1 MSKKYAICFSL
12 LLVAGVA
19 RSQTR
24 NQLFL
29 SAVEKENIQ
38 HHSILCDTTDHR
50 FCLVAI
56 SPDEKALFD
65 TNSVEKT
72 LQLNDTL
79 SETVTVHF
87 TSLPIIHIQSENI
100 STEFSN
106 GYFLFYDPADSVP
119 LAFDIDV
126 RWRGATTLARP
137 KKSYAV
143 KLKDAKGEKLNH
155 SFLGLRSDN
164 SWILD
169 AMSID
174 KARMRNRISTDL
186 WNDFST
192 ASYIRAFEPTALNG
206 TRGQFVEV
214 FYNHRYQGVY
224 CMTEKIDRKQL
235 QLRKFK
241 NGQMRGV
248 LYKTNKW
255 NTLVATSPVPTNEQS
270 LWNGIEISYPN
281 LEDGEPV
288 DWSPLLQIMDFLT
301 NSSASELRRELPQ
314 RIDLDVWRDYFLFI
328 ELLLAEDNDSKNQCV
343 YFYDATDSTSLFGI
357 APWDLDHSWGRDYLG
372 RALDAEKV
380 FPLYNRVNTCLRYYY
395 GVTNYVKERYAELRT
410 NYLSIDSLQERFHRE
425 FQLYRD
431 NHVDER
437 EELRWNG
444 QDDIVLDFDAEEAY
458 IQQWIVAR
466 LAYLD
471 SKYGFDDSPFSS
483 IETTNKL
490 STPYSITICK
500 EALRV
505 KAQSPF
511 CLRITTLQ
519 GRSVCQKQMQADESL
534 DVSLPSGVYLVNTTK
549 VVIP

>member
-72 LQLNDTL
+72 FQLNDTL

-106 GYFLFYDPADSVP
+106 GHFLFYDPADSVP

-192 ASYIRAFEPTALNG
+192 TSYIRVLEPTALNG

-255 NTLVATSPVPTNEQS
+255 NTLVATSPVPTNTQS
-270 LWNGIEISYPN
+270 IWNGIEISYPN

-328 ELLLAEDNDSKNQCV
+328 ELLLAEDNDCKNQCV
-343 YFYDATDSTSLFGI
+343 YFYDATNSSSLFGI
-357 APWDLDHSWGRDYLG
+357 APWDLDHSWGRDYQG
-372 RALDAEKV
+372 NALEANKN
-380 FPLYNRVNTCLRYYY
+380 FLLYNRVHTCLRTYY
-395 GVTNYVKERYAELRT
+395 GSYNYVKERYQELRT
-410 NYLSIDSLQERFHRE
+410 NELHTDSLKARFHRV
-425 FQLYRD
+425 FQLYRE
-431 NHVDER
+431 NQVDER

-444 QDDIVLDFDAEEAY
+444 QDDIVLDFDAEEKY
-458 IQQWIVAR
+458 IQQWIDQR
-466 LAYLD
+466 LDYLD
-471 SKYGFDDSPFSS
+471 AKYDFDEELGIRQTMASASPYYTIRVSKGMLH
-483 IETTNKL
+483 IQAK
-490 STPYSITICK
+490 
-500 EALRV
+500 
-505 KAQSPF
+505 KAVQ
-511 CLRITTLQ
+511 LQ
-519 GRSVCQKQMQADESL
+519 VSNMQGNDVYRKNMQEGESVDL
-534 DVSLPSGVYLVNTTK
+534 SLPCGIYLVNK
-549 VVIP
+549 AKLFVP

>member
-1 MSKKYAICFSL
+1 MSKKYAICLSL

-24 NQLFL
+24 DQLFL

-72 LQLNDTL
+72 FQLNDTL

-87 TSLPIIHIQSENI
+87 TSLPIIQIQSENI
-100 STEFSN
+100 STDFSN
-106 GYFLFYDPADSVP
+106 GYLLFYDPADSVP

-255 NTLVATSPVPTNEQS
+255 NTLVATSPIPSNAQS
-270 LWNGIEISYPN
+270 IWNGIEISYPN

-328 ELLLAEDNDSKNQCV
+328 ELLLAEDNDCKNQCV
-343 YFYDATDSTSLFGI
+343 YFYDATNSSSLFGI
-357 APWDLDHSWGRDYLG
+357 APWDLDHSWGRDYQG
-372 RALDAEKV
+372 NALEANKN
-380 FPLYNRVNTCLRYYY
+380 FLLYNRVHTCLRTYY
-395 GVTNYVKERYAELRT
+395 GSYNYVKERYQELRT
-410 NYLSIDSLQERFHRE
+410 NELRTDSLKARFHRV
-425 FQLYRD
+425 FQLYRE
-431 NHVDER
+431 NQVDER

-444 QDDIVLDFDAEEAY
+444 QDDIVLDFDAEEEY
-458 IQQWIVAR
+458 IQQWIDQR

-471 SKYGFDDSPFSS
+471 AKYDFDEELGIRQTMASASPYYTIRISKGMLHIQATKSGQLQIS
-483 IETTNKL
+483 N
-490 STPYSITICK
+490 
-500 EALRV
+500 
-505 KAQSPF
+505 
-511 CLRITTLQ
+511 LQ
-519 GRSVCQKQMQADESL
+519 GNDVYRKNMQEGESVD
-534 DVSLPSGVYLVNTTK
+534 LPLPCGIYLVNK
-549 VVIP
+549 AKLFVP

>member
-106 GYFLFYDPADSVP
+106 GHFLFYDPTDSIP
-119 LAFDIDV
+119 LAFVIDV

-255 NTLVATSPVPTNEQS
+255 NTLVATSPIPSNAQS
-270 LWNGIEISYPN
+270 IWNGIEISYPN

-328 ELLLAEDNDSKNQCV
+328 ELLLAEDNDCKNQCV
-343 YFYDATDSTSLFGI
+343 YFYDATNSSSLFGI
-357 APWDLDHSWGRDYLG
+357 APWDLDHSWGRDYQG
-372 RALDAEKV
+372 NALEANKN
-380 FPLYNRVNTCLRYYY
+380 FLLYNRVHTCLRTYY
-395 GVTNYVKERYAELRT
+395 GSYNYVKERYQELRMNELRT
-410 NYLSIDSLQERFHRE
+410 DSLKARFHRV
-425 FQLYRD
+425 FQLYRE
-431 NHVDER
+431 NQVDER

-444 QDDIVLDFDAEEAY
+444 QDDIVLDFDAEEEY
-458 IQQWIVAR
+458 IQQWIDQR

-471 SKYGFDDSPFSS
+471 AKYDFDEELGIRQTMASASPYYTIRISKGMLHIQATKSGQLQIS
-483 IETTNKL
+483 N
-490 STPYSITICK
+490 
-500 EALRV
+500 
-505 KAQSPF
+505 
-511 CLRITTLQ
+511 LQ
-519 GRSVCQKQMQADESL
+519 GNDVYRKNMQEGESVD
-534 DVSLPSGVYLVNTTK
+534 LPLPCGIYLVNK
-549 VVIP
+549 AKLFVP

>member
-65 TNSVEKT
+65 KNSVEKT
-72 LQLNDTL
+72 FQLNDTL

-106 GYFLFYDPADSVP
+106 GHFLFYDPADSVP

-192 ASYIRAFEPTALNG
+192 ASYIRAFEPSALNG

-255 NTLVATSPVPTNEQS
+255 NTLVATSPVPSNAQS
-270 LWNGIEISYPN
+270 IWNGIEISYPN

-328 ELLLAEDNDSKNQCV
+328 ELLLAEDNDCKNQCV
-343 YFYDATDSTSLFGI
+343 YFYDATNSSSLFGI
-357 APWDLDHSWGRDYLG
+357 APWDLDHSWGRDYQG
-372 RALDAEKV
+372 NALEANKN
-380 FPLYNRVNTCLRYYY
+380 FLLYNRVHTCLRTYY
-395 GVTNYVKERYAELRT
+395 GSYNYVKERYQELRT
-410 NYLSIDSLQERFHRE
+410 NELRTDSLKARFHRV
-425 FQLYRD
+425 FQLYRE
-431 NHVDER
+431 NQVDER

-444 QDDIVLDFDAEEAY
+444 QDDIVLDFDAEEEY
-458 IQQWIVAR
+458 IQQWIDQR

-471 SKYGFDDSPFSS
+471 AKYDFDEELGIRQTMASASPYYTIRISKGMLHIQATKSGQLQIS
-483 IETTNKL
+483 N
-490 STPYSITICK
+490 
-500 EALRV
+500 
-505 KAQSPF
+505 
-511 CLRITTLQ
+511 LQ
-519 GRSVCQKQMQADESL
+519 GNDVYRKNMQEGESVD
-534 DVSLPSGVYLVNTTK
+534 LPLPCGIYLVNK
-549 VVIP
+549 AKLFVP

>member
-65 TNSVEKT
+65 KNSVEKT
-72 LQLNDTL
+72 FQLNDTL

-106 GYFLFYDPADSVP
+106 GHFLFYDPADSVP

-137 KKSYAV
+137 KKSYAM

-192 ASYIRAFEPTALNG
+192 TSYIRAFEPTALNG

-255 NTLVATSPVPTNEQS
+255 NTLVATSPVPTNAQS
-270 LWNGIEISYPN
+270 IWNGIEISYPN

-328 ELLLAEDNDSKNQCV
+328 ELLLAEDNDCKNQCV
-343 YFYDATDSTSLFGI
+343 YFYDATNSSSLFGI
-357 APWDLDHSWGRDYLG
+357 APWDLDHSWGRDYQG
-372 RALDAEKV
+372 NALEANKN
-380 FPLYNRVNTCLRYYY
+380 FLLYNRVHTCMRTYY
-395 GVTNYVKERYAELRT
+395 GSYNYVKERYQELRT
-410 NYLSIDSLQERFHRE
+410 NELHTDSLKARFHRV
-425 FQLYRD
+425 FQLYRE
-431 NHVDER
+431 NQVDER

-444 QDDIVLDFDAEEAY
+444 QDDIVLDFDAEEEY
-458 IQQWIVAR
+458 IQQWIDQR

-471 SKYGFDDSPFSS
+471 AKYDFDEELGILQTMASASPYYTIRISKGMLH
-483 IETTNKL
+483 IQATKTM
-490 STPYSITICK
+490 
-500 EALRV
+500 
-505 KAQSPF
+505 Q
-511 CLRITTLQ
+511 LQ
-519 GRSVCQKQMQADESL
+519 VSNMQGNDVYRKNMQEGESVD
-534 DVSLPSGVYLVNTTK
+534 LPLPCGIYLVNK
-549 VVIP
+549 AKLFVP

>member
-72 LQLNDTL
+72 FQLNNTL
-79 SETVTVHF
+79 SETITVHF

-106 GYFLFYDPADSVP
+106 GHFLFYDPADSVP

-192 ASYIRAFEPTALNG
+192 TSYIRALEPTALNG

-255 NTLVATSPVPTNEQS
+255 NTLVATSPVPTNAQS
-270 LWNGIEISYPN
+270 IWNGIEISYPN

-328 ELLLAEDNDSKNQCV
+328 ELLLAEDNDCKNQCV
-343 YFYDATDSTSLFGI
+343 YFYDATNSSSLFGI
-357 APWDLDHSWGRDYLG
+357 APWDLDHSWGRDYQG
-372 RALDAEKV
+372 NALEANKN
-380 FPLYNRVNTCLRYYY
+380 FLLYNRVHTCLRTYY
-395 GVTNYVKERYAELRT
+395 GSYNYVKERYQELRT
-410 NYLSIDSLQERFHRE
+410 NELRTDSLKARFHRV
-425 FQLYRD
+425 FQLYRE
-431 NHVDER
+431 NQVDER

-444 QDDIVLDFDAEEAY
+444 QDDIVLDFDAEEEY
-458 IQQWIVAR
+458 IQQWIDQR

-471 SKYGFDDSPFSS
+471 AKYDFDEELGIRQTMASASPYYNIRISKGMLHIQATKSGQLQIS
-483 IETTNKL
+483 N
-490 STPYSITICK
+490 
-500 EALRV
+500 
-505 KAQSPF
+505 
-511 CLRITTLQ
+511 LQ
-519 GRSVCQKQMQADESL
+519 GNDVYRKNMQEGESVD
-534 DVSLPSGVYLVNTTK
+534 LPLPCGIYLVNK
-549 VVIP
+549 AKLFVP

>member
-72 LQLNDTL
+72 FQLNDSL
-79 SETVTVHF
+79 SETVTIHF

-106 GYFLFYDPADSVP
+106 GHFLFYDPTDSVP

-192 ASYIRAFEPTALNG
+192 ASYIRALEPTALNG

-241 NGQMRGV
+241 NGEMRGV

-255 NTLVATSPVPTNEQS
+255 NTLVATSPVPTNAQS

-328 ELLLAEDNDSKNQCV
+328 ELLLAEDNDCKNQCV
-343 YFYDATDSTSLFGI
+343 YFYDATNSSSLFGI
-357 APWDLDHSWGRDYLG
+357 APWDLDHSWGRDYQG
-372 RALDAEKV
+372 NALEANKN
-380 FPLYNRVNTCLRYYY
+380 FLLYNRVHTCLRTYY
-395 GVTNYVKERYAELRT
+395 GSYNYVKERYQELRT
-410 NYLSIDSLQERFHRE
+410 NELRTDSLKARFHRV
-425 FQLYRD
+425 FQLYRE
-431 NHVDER
+431 NQVDER

-444 QDDIVLDFDAEEAY
+444 QDDIVLDFDAEEEY
-458 IQQWIVAR
+458 IQQWIDQR

-471 SKYGFDDSPFSS
+471 AKYDFDEELDILQTMASASPYYTIRISKGMLHIQATKTMQLQVS
-483 IETTNKL
+483 N
-490 STPYSITICK
+490 
-500 EALRV
+500 
-505 KAQSPF
+505 
-511 CLRITTLQ
+511 LQ
-519 GRSVCQKQMQADESL
+519 GNDVYRKNMQEGESVD
-534 DVSLPSGVYLVNTTK
+534 LPLPCGIYLVNK
-549 VVIP
+549 AKLFVP

>member
-72 LQLNDTL
+72 FQLNDTL

-106 GYFLFYDPADSVP
+106 GHFLFYDPADSVP
-119 LAFDIDV
+119 LSFDIDV

-255 NTLVATSPVPTNEQS
+255 NTLVATSSVPTNAQS
-270 LWNGIEISYPN
+270 IWNGIEISYPN

-301 NSSASELRRELPQ
+301 NSSASVLRRELPQ
-314 RIDLDVWRDYFLFI
+314 RIDLNVWRDYFLFI

-343 YFYDATDSTSLFGI
+343 YFYDATNSSSLFGI
-357 APWDLDHSWGRDYLG
+357 APWDLDHSWGRDYQG
-372 RALDAEKV
+372 NALEANKN
-380 FPLYNRVNTCLRYYY
+380 FLLYNRVHTCLRTYY
-395 GVTNYVKERYAELRT
+395 GSYNYVKERYQELRT
-410 NYLSIDSLQERFHRE
+410 NELRTDSLKARFHRV
-425 FQLYRD
+425 FQLYRE
-431 NHVDER
+431 NQVDER

-444 QDDIVLDFDAEEAY
+444 QDDIVLDFDAEEEY
-458 IQQWIVAR
+458 IQQWIDQR

-471 SKYGFDDSPFSS
+471 AKYDFDEELGILQTRASASPYYTIRVSKGMLH
-483 IETTNKL
+483 IQAT
-490 STPYSITICK
+490 
-500 EALRV
+500 
-505 KAQSPF
+505 KAMQLQVSN
-511 CLRITTLQ
+511 LQ
-519 GRSVCQKQMQADESL
+519 GNDVYRKNMQEGENVD
-534 DVSLPSGVYLVNTTK
+534 LPLPHGIYLVNK
-549 VVIP
+549 AKLFIP

>member
-65 TNSVEKT
+65 TNTVEKT
-72 LQLNDTL
+72 FQLNDTL

-106 GYFLFYDPADSVP
+106 GHFLFYDPTDSVP

-192 ASYIRAFEPTALNG
+192 ASYIRAFEPSALNG

-235 QLRKFK
+235 QLRKFM

-255 NTLVATSPVPTNEQS
+255 NTLVATSPVPTNAQS
-270 LWNGIEISYPN
+270 IWNGIEISYPN

-314 RIDLDVWRDYFLFI
+314 RIDLYVWRDYFLFI
-328 ELLLAEDNDSKNQCV
+328 ELLLAEDNDCKNQCV
-343 YFYDATDSTSLFGI
+343 YFYDATNSSSLFGI
-357 APWDLDHSWGRDYLG
+357 APWDLDHSWGRDYQG
-372 RALDAEKV
+372 NALEANKN
-380 FPLYNRVNTCLRYYY
+380 FLLYNRVHTCLRTYY
-395 GVTNYVKERYAELRT
+395 GSYNYVKERYQELRMNELRT
-410 NYLSIDSLQERFHRE
+410 DSLKARFHRV
-425 FQLYRD
+425 FQLYRE
-431 NHVDER
+431 NQVDER

-444 QDDIVLDFDAEEAY
+444 QDDIVLDFDAEEEY
-458 IQQWIVAR
+458 IQQWIDQR

-471 SKYGFDDSPFSS
+471 AKYDFDEELGIRQTMASTSPYYTIRISKSMLH
-483 IETTNKL
+483 IQAT
-490 STPYSITICK
+490 
-500 EALRV
+500 
-505 KAQSPF
+505 KAMQ
-511 CLRITTLQ
+511 LQ
-519 GRSVCQKQMQADESL
+519 VSNMQGNDVYRKNMQEGESVDL
-534 DVSLPSGVYLVNTTK
+534 SLPCGIYLVNK
-549 VVIP
+549 AKLFVP

>member
-72 LQLNDTL
+72 FQLNDTL

-106 GYFLFYDPADSVP
+106 GHFLFYDPADSVP
-119 LAFDIDV
+119 LTFDIDV

-255 NTLVATSPVPTNEQS
+255 NTLVATSPVPTNAQS

-328 ELLLAEDNDSKNQCV
+328 ELLLAEDNDCKNQCV
-343 YFYDATDSTSLFGI
+343 YFYDATNSTSLFGI
-357 APWDLDHSWGRDYLG
+357 APWDLDHSWGRDYQG
-372 RALDAEKV
+372 NALEANKN
-380 FPLYNRVNTCLRYYY
+380 FLLYNRVHTCLRTYY
-395 GVTNYVKERYAELRT
+395 GSYNYVKERYQGLRT
-410 NYLSIDSLQERFHRE
+410 NELHTDSLKARFHRV
-425 FQLYRD
+425 FQLYRE
-431 NHVDER
+431 NQVNER

-444 QDDIVLDFDAEEAY
+444 QDDIVLDFDAEEEY
-458 IQQWIVAR
+458 IQQWIDQR

-471 SKYGFDDSPFSS
+471 AKYDFDEELGILQTMASASPYYKIRISKGMLHIQATKTMQLQVS
-483 IETTNKL
+483 N
-490 STPYSITICK
+490 
-500 EALRV
+500 
-505 KAQSPF
+505 
-511 CLRITTLQ
+511 LQ
-519 GRSVCQKQMQADESL
+519 GNDVYRKNMQEGESVD
-534 DVSLPSGVYLVNTTK
+534 LPLPCGIYLVNK
-549 VVIP
+549 AKLFVP

>member
-29 SAVEKENIQ
+29 SAVEKENIL
-38 HHSILCDTTDHR
+38 HHSILSDTTDHR

-56 SPDEKALFD
+56 SSDEKALFD

-72 LQLNDTL
+72 FQLNDTL

-106 GYFLFYDPADSVP
+106 GHFLFYDPADSVP

-192 ASYIRAFEPTALNG
+192 TSYIRALEPTALNG

-255 NTLVATSPVPTNEQS
+255 NTLVATSPIPSNAQS
-270 LWNGIEISYPN
+270 IWNGIEISYPN

-328 ELLLAEDNDSKNQCV
+328 ELLLAEDNDCKNQCV
-343 YFYDATDSTSLFGI
+343 YFYDATNSSSLFGI
-357 APWDLDHSWGRDYLG
+357 APWDLDHSWGRDYQG
-372 RALDAEKV
+372 NALEANKN
-380 FPLYNRVNTCLRYYY
+380 FLLYNRVHTCLRTYY
-395 GVTNYVKERYAELRT
+395 GSYNYVKERYQELRT
-410 NYLSIDSLQERFHRE
+410 NELRTDSLKARFHRV
-425 FQLYRD
+425 FQLYRE
-431 NHVDER
+431 NQVDER

-444 QDDIVLDFDAEEAY
+444 QDDIVLDFDAEEEY
-458 IQQWIVAR
+458 IQQWIDQR

-471 SKYGFDDSPFSS
+471 AKYDFDEELGIRQTMASASPYYTIRISKGMLHIQATKSGQLQIS
-483 IETTNKL
+483 N
-490 STPYSITICK
+490 
-500 EALRV
+500 
-505 KAQSPF
+505 
-511 CLRITTLQ
+511 LQ
-519 GRSVCQKQMQADESL
+519 GNDVYRKNMQEGESVD
-534 DVSLPSGVYLVNTTK
+534 LPLPCGIYLVNK
-549 VVIP
+549 AKLFVP

>member
-72 LQLNDTL
+72 FQLNDSL

-106 GYFLFYDPADSVP
+106 GHFLFYDPTDSVP

-192 ASYIRAFEPTALNG
+192 TSYIRAFEPTALND

-255 NTLVATSPVPTNEQS
+255 NTLVATSPVPTNAQS
-270 LWNGIEISYPN
+270 IWNGIEISYPN

-328 ELLLAEDNDSKNQCV
+328 ELLLAEDNDCKNQCV
-343 YFYDATDSTSLFGI
+343 YFYDATNSSSLFGI
-357 APWDLDHSWGRDYLG
+357 APWDLDHSWGRDYQG
-372 RALDAEKV
+372 NALEANKN
-380 FPLYNRVNTCLRYYY
+380 FLLYNRVHTCLRTYY
-395 GVTNYVKERYAELRT
+395 GSYNYVKERYQELRT
-410 NYLSIDSLQERFHRE
+410 NELRTDSLKARFHRV
-425 FQLYRD
+425 FQLYRE
-431 NHVDER
+431 NQVDER

-444 QDDIVLDFDAEEAY
+444 QDDIVLDFDAEEKY
-458 IQQWIVAR
+458 IQQWIDQR

-471 SKYGFDDSPFSS
+471 AKYDFDEELGILQTMASASPYYNIRISKGMLHIQATKSG
-483 IETTNKL
+483 
-490 STPYSITICK
+490 
-500 EALRV
+500 
-505 KAQSPF
+505 Q
-511 CLRITTLQ
+511 LQ
-519 GRSVCQKQMQADESL
+519 VSNMQGNDVYRKNMQEGESVE
-534 DVSLPSGVYLVNTTK
+534 LPLPCGIYLVNK
-549 VVIP
+549 AKLFVP

>member
-65 TNSVEKT
+65 TNSIEKT
-72 LQLNDTL
+72 FQLNDSL

-106 GYFLFYDPADSVP
+106 GHFLFYDPTDSVP

-192 ASYIRAFEPTALNG
+192 ASYIRALEPTALNG

-255 NTLVATSPVPTNEQS
+255 NTLVATSPVPTNAQS

-281 LEDGEPV
+281 FEDGEPV

-314 RIDLDVWRDYFLFI
+314 RIDLNVWRDYFLFI
-328 ELLLAEDNDSKNQCV
+328 ELLLAEDNDCKNQCV
-343 YFYDATDSTSLFGI
+343 YFYDATNSSSLFGI
-357 APWDLDHSWGRDYLG
+357 APWDLDHSWGRDYQG
-372 RALDAEKV
+372 NALEANKN
-380 FPLYNRVNTCLRYYY
+380 FLLYNRVHTCLRTYY
-395 GVTNYVKERYAELRT
+395 GSYNYVKERYQELRT
-410 NYLSIDSLQERFHRE
+410 NELRTDSLKARFHRV
-425 FQLYRD
+425 FQLYRE
-431 NHVDER
+431 NQVDER

-444 QDDIVLDFDAEEAY
+444 QDDIVLDFDAEEEY
-458 IQQWIVAR
+458 IQQWIDQR

-471 SKYGFDDSPFSS
+471 AKYDFDEELGIRQTTATASPYYTTRISKGMLHIQATKSG
-483 IETTNKL
+483 
-490 STPYSITICK
+490 
-500 EALRV
+500 
-505 KAQSPF
+505 Q
-511 CLRITTLQ
+511 LQ
-519 GRSVCQKQMQADESL
+519 VSNMQGNDVYRKNMQEGESVD
-534 DVSLPSGVYLVNTTK
+534 LPLPCGIYLVNK
-549 VVIP
+549 VKLFVP

>member
-72 LQLNDTL
+72 FQLNDTL
-79 SETVTVHF
+79 TETVTVHF

-106 GYFLFYDPADSVP
+106 GHFLFYDPADSVP

-192 ASYIRAFEPTALNG
+192 TSYIRAFEPTALNG

-255 NTLVATSPVPTNEQS
+255 NTLVATSPIPTDAQS
-270 LWNGIEISYPN
+270 IWNGIEISYPN

-328 ELLLAEDNDSKNQCV
+328 ELLLAEDNDCKNQCV
-343 YFYDATDSTSLFGI
+343 YFYDATNSSSLFGI
-357 APWDLDHSWGRDYLG
+357 APWDLDHSWGRDYQG
-372 RALDAEKV
+372 NALEANKN
-380 FPLYNRVNTCLRYYY
+380 FLLYNRVHTCLRTYY
-395 GVTNYVKERYAELRT
+395 GSYNYVKERYQELRT
-410 NYLSIDSLQERFHRE
+410 NELRTDSLKARFHRV
-425 FQLYRD
+425 FQLYRE
-431 NHVDER
+431 NQVDER

-444 QDDIVLDFDAEEAY
+444 QDDIVLDFDAEEEY
-458 IQQWIVAR
+458 IQQWIDQR

-471 SKYGFDDSPFSS
+471 AKYDFDEELGIRQTMASASPYYTIRISKGMLH
-483 IETTNKL
+483 IQAT
-490 STPYSITICK
+490 
-500 EALRV
+500 
-505 KAQSPF
+505 KAEQLQVSN
-511 CLRITTLQ
+511 LQ
-519 GRSVCQKQMQADESL
+519 GNDVYRKNMQEGESVDL
-534 DVSLPSGVYLVNTTK
+534 SLPCGIYLVNK
-549 VVIP
+549 AKLFVP

>member
-72 LQLNDTL
+72 FQLNDTL

-106 GYFLFYDPADSVP
+106 GHFLFYDPADSVP

-255 NTLVATSPVPTNEQS
+255 NTLVATSPVPTNAQS
-270 LWNGIEISYPN
+270 IWNGIEISYPN

-328 ELLLAEDNDSKNQCV
+328 ELLLAEDNDCKNQCV
-343 YFYDATDSTSLFGI
+343 YFYDATNSSSLFGI
-357 APWDLDHSWGRDYLG
+357 APWDLDHSWGRDYQG
-372 RALDAEKV
+372 NALEANKN
-380 FPLYNRVNTCLRYYY
+380 FLLYNRVHTCLRTYY
-395 GVTNYVKERYAELRT
+395 GSYNYVKERYQELRT
-410 NYLSIDSLQERFHRE
+410 NELRTDSLKARFHRV
-425 FQLYRD
+425 FQLYRE
-431 NHVDER
+431 NQVDER

-444 QDDIVLDFDAEEAY
+444 QDDIVLDFDAEEEY
-458 IQQWIVAR
+458 IQQWIDQR

-471 SKYGFDDSPFSS
+471 AKYDFDEELGIRQTTASASPYYIIRISKGMLHIQATKSG
-483 IETTNKL
+483 
-490 STPYSITICK
+490 
-500 EALRV
+500 
-505 KAQSPF
+505 Q
-511 CLRITTLQ
+511 LQ
-519 GRSVCQKQMQADESL
+519 VSNMQGNDVYRKNMQEGESVD
-534 DVSLPSGVYLVNTTK
+534 LPLPCGIYLVNK
-549 VVIP
+549 AKLFVP

>member
-328 ELLLAEDNDSKNQCV
+328 ELLLAEDNDCKNQCV
-343 YFYDATDSTSLFGI
+343 YFYDATNSSSLFGI
-357 APWDLDHSWGRDYLG
+357 APWDLDHSWGRDYQG
-372 RALDAEKV
+372 NALEANKN
-380 FPLYNRVNTCLRYYY
+380 FLLYNRVHTCLRTYY
-395 GVTNYVKERYAELRT
+395 GSYNYVKERYQELRMNELRT
-410 NYLSIDSLQERFHRE
+410 DSLKARFHRV
-425 FQLYRD
+425 FQLYRE
-431 NHVDER
+431 NQVDER

-444 QDDIVLDFDAEEAY
+444 QDDIVLDFDAEEEY
-458 IQQWIVAR
+458 IQQWIDQR

-471 SKYGFDDSPFSS
+471 AKYDFDEELGILQTMASASPYYTIRISKGMLHIQATKTMQLQVS
-483 IETTNKL
+483 N
-490 STPYSITICK
+490 
-500 EALRV
+500 
-505 KAQSPF
+505 
-511 CLRITTLQ
+511 LQ
-519 GRSVCQKQMQADESL
+519 GNDVYRKNMQEGESVD
-534 DVSLPSGVYLVNTTK
+534 LPLPCGIYLVNK
-549 VVIP
+549 AKLFVP

>member
-72 LQLNDTL
+72 FQLNDTL

-100 STEFSN
+100 STKFSN
-106 GYFLFYDPADSVP
+106 GHFLFYDPADSVP

-192 ASYIRAFEPTALNG
+192 TSYIRAFEPTALNG

-255 NTLVATSPVPTNEQS
+255 NTLVATSPVPTNAQS
-270 LWNGIEISYPN
+270 IWNGIEISYPN

-328 ELLLAEDNDSKNQCV
+328 ELLLAEDNDCKNQCV
-343 YFYDATDSTSLFGI
+343 YFYDATNSSSLFGI
-357 APWDLDHSWGRDYLG
+357 APWDLDHSWGRDYQG
-372 RALDAEKV
+372 NALEANKN
-380 FPLYNRVNTCLRYYY
+380 FLLYNRVHTCLRTYY
-395 GVTNYVKERYAELRT
+395 GSYNYVKERYQELRT
-410 NYLSIDSLQERFHRE
+410 NELCTDSLKARFHRV
-425 FQLYRD
+425 FQLYRE
-431 NHVDER
+431 NQVDER

-444 QDDIVLDFDAEEAY
+444 QDDIVLDFDAEEEY
-458 IQQWIVAR
+458 IQQWIDQR

-471 SKYGFDDSPFSS
+471 AKYDFDEELGILQTMASASPYYNIRISKGMLHIQATKSG
-483 IETTNKL
+483 
-490 STPYSITICK
+490 
-500 EALRV
+500 
-505 KAQSPF
+505 Q
-511 CLRITTLQ
+511 LQ
-519 GRSVCQKQMQADESL
+519 VSNMQGNDVYRKNMQEGESVD
-534 DVSLPSGVYLVNTTK
+534 LPLPCGIYLVNK
-549 VVIP
+549 AKLFVP

>member
-72 LQLNDTL
+72 FQLNDSL

-87 TSLPIIHIQSENI
+87 TSLPIIQIQSENI
-100 STEFSN
+100 STDFSN

-143 KLKDAKGEKLNH
+143 KFKDAKGEKLNH

-328 ELLLAEDNDSKNQCV
+328 ELLLAEDNDCKNQCV
-343 YFYDATDSTSLFGI
+343 YFYDATNSSSLFGI
-357 APWDLDHSWGRDYLG
+357 APWDLDHSWGRDYQG
-372 RALDAEKV
+372 NALEANKN
-380 FPLYNRVNTCLRYYY
+380 FLLYNRVHTCLRTYY
-395 GVTNYVKERYAELRT
+395 GSYNYVKERYQELRT
-410 NYLSIDSLQERFHRE
+410 NELRTDSLKARFHRV
-425 FQLYRD
+425 FQLYRE
-431 NHVDER
+431 NQVDER

-444 QDDIVLDFDAEEAY
+444 QDDIVLDFDAEEEY
-458 IQQWIVAR
+458 IQQWIDQR

-471 SKYGFDDSPFSS
+471 AKYDFDEELGIRQTMASASPYYTIRISKGMLH
-483 IETTNKL
+483 IQAT
-490 STPYSITICK
+490 
-500 EALRV
+500 
-505 KAQSPF
+505 KAMQLQVSN
-511 CLRITTLQ
+511 LQ
-519 GRSVCQKQMQADESL
+519 GNDVYRKNMQEGESVD
-534 DVSLPSGVYLVNTTK
+534 LPLPCGIYLVNK
-549 VVIP
+549 AKLFVP

>member
-65 TNSVEKT
+65 SNSVEKT
-72 LQLNDTL
+72 FQLNDTL

-106 GYFLFYDPADSVP
+106 GHFLFYDPADSVP

-192 ASYIRAFEPTALNG
+192 TSYIRAFEPTALNG

-255 NTLVATSPVPTNEQS
+255 NTLVATSPIPSNAQS
-270 LWNGIEISYPN
+270 IWNGIEISYPN

-328 ELLLAEDNDSKNQCV
+328 ELLLAEDNDCKNQCV
-343 YFYDATDSTSLFGI
+343 YFYDATNSSSLFGI
-357 APWDLDHSWGRDYLG
+357 APWDLDHSWGRDYQG
-372 RALDAEKV
+372 NALEANKN
-380 FPLYNRVNTCLRYYY
+380 FLLYNRVHTCLRTYY
-395 GVTNYVKERYAELRT
+395 GSYNYVKERYQELRT
-410 NYLSIDSLQERFHRE
+410 NELRTDSLKARFHRV
-425 FQLYRD
+425 FQLYRE
-431 NHVDER
+431 NQVDER

-444 QDDIVLDFDAEEAY
+444 QDDIVLDFDAEEEY
-458 IQQWIVAR
+458 IQQWIDQR

-471 SKYGFDDSPFSS
+471 AKYDFDEELGIRQTMASASPYYTIRISKGMLH
-483 IETTNKL
+483 IQAT
-490 STPYSITICK
+490 
-500 EALRV
+500 
-505 KAQSPF
+505 KAEQ
-511 CLRITTLQ
+511 LQ
-519 GRSVCQKQMQADESL
+519 VSNMQGNDVYRKNMQEGESVDL
-534 DVSLPSGVYLVNTTK
+534 SLPCGIYLVNK
-549 VVIP
+549 AKLFVP

>member
-72 LQLNDTL
+72 FQLNDTL

-106 GYFLFYDPADSVP
+106 GHFLFYDPTDSVP

-192 ASYIRAFEPTALNG
+192 ASYIRALEPTALNG
-206 TRGQFVEV
+206 TRGQLVEV

-255 NTLVATSPVPTNEQS
+255 NTLVATSPIPTDAQS
-270 LWNGIEISYPN
+270 IWNGIEISYPN

-328 ELLLAEDNDSKNQCV
+328 ELLLAEDNDCKNQCV
-343 YFYDATDSTSLFGI
+343 YFYDATNSSSLFGI
-357 APWDLDHSWGRDYLG
+357 APWDLDHSWGRDYQG
-372 RALDAEKV
+372 NALEANKN
-380 FPLYNRVNTCLRYYY
+380 FLLYNRVHTCLRTYFGSY
-395 GVTNYVKERYAELRT
+395 NYVKERYQELRT
-410 NYLSIDSLQERFHRE
+410 NELRTDSLKARFHRV
-425 FQLYRD
+425 FQLYRE
-431 NHVDER
+431 NQVDER

-444 QDDIVLDFDAEEAY
+444 QDDIVLDFDAEEEY
-458 IQQWIVAR
+458 IQQWIDQR

-471 SKYGFDDSPFSS
+471 AKYDFDEELGIRQTMASASPYYTIRISKGMLH
-483 IETTNKL
+483 IQAT
-490 STPYSITICK
+490 
-500 EALRV
+500 
-505 KAQSPF
+505 KAGQ
-511 CLRITTLQ
+511 LQ
-519 GRSVCQKQMQADESL
+519 VSNIQGNDVYRKNMQEGESVD
-534 DVSLPSGVYLVNTTK
+534 LPLPCGIYLVNK
-549 VVIP
+549 AKLFVP

>member
-72 LQLNDTL
+72 FQLNDTL

-106 GYFLFYDPADSVP
+106 GHFLFYDPADSVP

-241 NGQMRGV
+241 NEQMRGV

-255 NTLVATSPVPTNEQS
+255 NTLVATSPVPTNAQS
-270 LWNGIEISYPN
+270 IWNGIEISYPN

-328 ELLLAEDNDSKNQCV
+328 ELLLAEDNDCKNQCV
-343 YFYDATDSTSLFGI
+343 YFYDATNFSSLFGI
-357 APWDLDHSWGRDYLG
+357 APWDLDHSWGRDYQG
-372 RALDAEKV
+372 NALEANKN
-380 FPLYNRVNTCLRYYY
+380 FLLYNRVHTCLRTYY
-395 GVTNYVKERYAELRT
+395 GSYNYVKERYQELRMNELRT
-410 NYLSIDSLQERFHRE
+410 DSLKARFHRV
-425 FQLYRD
+425 FQLYRE
-431 NHVDER
+431 NQVDER

-444 QDDIVLDFDAEEAY
+444 QDDIVLDFDAEEEY
-458 IQQWIVAR
+458 IQQWIDQR

-471 SKYGFDDSPFSS
+471 AKYDFDEELGILQTMASASPYYTILISKGMLH
-483 IETTNKL
+483 IQAK
-490 STPYSITICK
+490 
-500 EALRV
+500 
-505 KAQSPF
+505 KAVQ
-511 CLRITTLQ
+511 LQ
-519 GRSVCQKQMQADESL
+519 VSNMQGNDVYRKNMQEGESVD
-534 DVSLPSGVYLVNTTK
+534 LPLPCGIYLVNK
-549 VVIP
+549 AKLFVP

>member
-72 LQLNDTL
+72 FQLNDSL

-106 GYFLFYDPADSVP
+106 GHFLFYDPTDSVP

-255 NTLVATSPVPTNEQS
+255 NTLVATSPVPTNAQS
-270 LWNGIEISYPN
+270 IWNGIEISYPN

-301 NSSASELRRELPQ
+301 NSSASELRRDLPQ

-328 ELLLAEDNDSKNQCV
+328 ELLLAEDNDCKNQCV
-343 YFYDATDSTSLFGI
+343 YFYDATNSSSLFGI
-357 APWDLDHSWGRDYLG
+357 APWDLDHSWGRDYQG
-372 RALDAEKV
+372 NALEANKN
-380 FPLYNRVNTCLRYYY
+380 FLLYNRVHTCLRTYY
-395 GVTNYVKERYAELRT
+395 GSYNYVKERYQELRT
-410 NYLSIDSLQERFHRE
+410 NELRTDSLKARFHRV
-425 FQLYRD
+425 FQLYRE
-431 NHVDER
+431 NQVDER

-444 QDDIVLDFDAEEAY
+444 QDDIVLDFDAEEEY
-458 IQQWIVAR
+458 IQQWIDQR

-471 SKYGFDDSPFSS
+471 AKYDFDEELGIRQTMASASPYYTIRISKGMLH
-483 IETTNKL
+483 IQAT
-490 STPYSITICK
+490 
-500 EALRV
+500 
-505 KAQSPF
+505 KAMQLQVSN
-511 CLRITTLQ
+511 LQ
-519 GRSVCQKQMQADESL
+519 GNDVYRKNMQEGESVD
-534 DVSLPSGVYLVNTTK
+534 LPLPCGIYLVNK
-549 VVIP
+549 AKLFVP

>member
-72 LQLNDTL
+72 FQLNDTL

-106 GYFLFYDPADSVP
+106 GHFLFYDPADSVP

-255 NTLVATSPVPTNEQS
+255 NTLVATSPVPTNTQS
-270 LWNGIEISYPN
+270 IWNGIEISYPN

-328 ELLLAEDNDSKNQCV
+328 ELLLAEDNDCKV
-343 YFYDATDSTSLFGI
+343 YFYDATNSSSLFGI
-357 APWDLDHSWGRDYLG
+357 APWDLDHSWGRDYQG
-372 RALDAEKV
+372 NALEANKN
-380 FPLYNRVNTCLRYYY
+380 FLLYNRVHTCLRTYY
-395 GVTNYVKERYAELRT
+395 GSYNYVKERYQELRT
-410 NYLSIDSLQERFHRE
+410 NELHTDSLKARFHRV
-425 FQLYRD
+425 FQLYRE
-431 NHVDER
+431 NQVDER

-444 QDDIVLDFDAEEAY
+444 QDDIVLDFDAEEKY
-458 IQQWIVAR
+458 IQQWIDQR
-466 LAYLD
+466 LDYLD
-471 SKYGFDDSPFSS
+471 AKYDFDEELGIRQTMASASPYYTIRVSKGMLH
-483 IETTNKL
+483 IQAK
-490 STPYSITICK
+490 
-500 EALRV
+500 
-505 KAQSPF
+505 KAVQ
-511 CLRITTLQ
+511 LQ
-519 GRSVCQKQMQADESL
+519 VSNMQGNDVYRKNMQEGESVDL
-534 DVSLPSGVYLVNTTK
+534 SLPCGIYLVNK
-549 VVIP
+549 AKLFVP

>member
-72 LQLNDTL
+72 FQLNDSL

-106 GYFLFYDPADSVP
+106 GHFLFYNPTDSAP
-119 LAFDIDV
+119 LTFDIDV

-186 WNDFST
+186 WNDFSIV
-192 ASYIRAFEPTALNG
+192 SYIRAFEPTALNG
-206 TRGQFVEV
+206 TRGEFVEV

-235 QLRKFK
+235 QLRKFM

-255 NTLVATSPVPTNEQS
+255 NTLVATSPVPTNTQS
-270 LWNGIEISYPN
+270 IWNGIEISYPN

-328 ELLLAEDNDSKNQCV
+328 ELLLAEDNDCKNQCV
-343 YFYDATDSTSLFGI
+343 YFYDATNSSSLFGI
-357 APWDLDHSWGRDYLG
+357 APWDLDHSWGRDYQG
-372 RALDAEKV
+372 NALEANKN
-380 FPLYNRVNTCLRYYY
+380 FLLYNRVHTCLRTYY
-395 GVTNYVKERYAELRT
+395 GSYNYVKERYQELRT
-410 NYLSIDSLQERFHRE
+410 NELRTDSLKARFQRV
-425 FQLYRD
+425 FQLYRE
-431 NHVDER
+431 NQVDER

-444 QDDIVLDFDAEEAY
+444 QDDIVLDFDAEEEY
-458 IQQWIVAR
+458 IQQWIDQR

-471 SKYGFDDSPFSS
+471 AKYDFDEELGIRQTTASASP
-483 IETTNKL
+483 
-490 STPYSITICK
+490 YYTIRISNGMLHIQ
-500 EALRV
+500 AT
-505 KAQSPF
+505 KAVQ
-511 CLRITTLQ
+511 LQ
-519 GRSVCQKQMQADESL
+519 VSNMQGNDVYRKNMQEGESVDFP
-534 DVSLPSGVYLVNTTK
+534 LPCGIYLVNK
-549 VVIP
+549 AKLFVP

>member
-72 LQLNDTL
+72 FQLNDSL

-106 GYFLFYDPADSVP
+106 GHFLFYDPADSVP

-155 SFLGLRSDN
+155 SFLSLRSDN

-186 WNDFST
+186 WNDFSK

-235 QLRKFK
+235 QLRKFM

-255 NTLVATSPVPTNEQS
+255 NTLVATSPIPTNTQS
-270 LWNGIEISYPN
+270 IWNGIEISYPN

-328 ELLLAEDNDSKNQCV
+328 ELLLAEDNDCKNQCV
-343 YFYDATDSTSLFGI
+343 YFYDATNSSSLFGI
-357 APWDLDHSWGRDYLG
+357 APWDLDHSWGRDYQG
-372 RALDAEKV
+372 NALEANKN
-380 FPLYNRVNTCLRYYY
+380 FLLYNRVHTCLRTYY
-395 GVTNYVKERYAELRT
+395 GSYNYVKERYQELRT
-410 NYLSIDSLQERFHRE
+410 NELRTDSLKARFHRV
-425 FQLYRD
+425 FQLYRE
-431 NHVDER
+431 NQVDER

-444 QDDIVLDFDAEEAY
+444 QDDIVLDFDAEEEY
-458 IQQWIVAR
+458 IQQWIDQR

-471 SKYGFDDSPFSS
+471 AKYDFDEELGIRQTTASASPYYTIRISKGMLH
-483 IETTNKL
+483 IQAT
-490 STPYSITICK
+490 
-500 EALRV
+500 
-505 KAQSPF
+505 KAMQLQVSN
-511 CLRITTLQ
+511 LQ
-519 GRSVCQKQMQADESL
+519 GNDVYRKNMQEGESVD
-534 DVSLPSGVYLVNTTK
+534 LPLPCGIYLVNK
-549 VVIP
+549 AKLFVP

>member
-72 LQLNDTL
+72 FQLNDTL

-87 TSLPIIHIQSENI
+87 TSLPIIHILSENI

-106 GYFLFYDPADSVP
+106 GHFLFYDPADSVP

-255 NTLVATSPVPTNEQS
+255 NTLVATSPVPTNEQG

-328 ELLLAEDNDSKNQCV
+328 ELLLAEDNDCKNQCV
-343 YFYDATDSTSLFGI
+343 YFYDATNSSSLFGI
-357 APWDLDHSWGRDYLG
+357 APWDLDHSWGRDYQG
-372 RALDAEKV
+372 NALEANKN
-380 FPLYNRVNTCLRYYY
+380 FLLYNRVHTCLRTYY
-395 GVTNYVKERYAELRT
+395 GSYNYVKERYQELRT
-410 NYLSIDSLQERFHRE
+410 NELRTDSLKARFHRV
-425 FQLYRD
+425 FQLYRE
-431 NHVDER
+431 NQVDER

-444 QDDIVLDFDAEEAY
+444 QDDIVLDFDAEEEY
-458 IQQWIVAR
+458 IQQWIDQR

-471 SKYGFDDSPFSS
+471 AKYDFDEELGIRQTMASASPYYTIRISKGLLHIQATKSG
-483 IETTNKL
+483 
-490 STPYSITICK
+490 
-500 EALRV
+500 
-505 KAQSPF
+505 Q
-511 CLRITTLQ
+511 LQ
-519 GRSVCQKQMQADESL
+519 VSNMQGNDVYRKNMQEGESVD
-534 DVSLPSGVYLVNTTK
+534 LPLPCGIYLVNK
-549 VVIP
+549 AKLFVP

>member
-65 TNSVEKT
+65 KNSVEKT
-72 LQLNDTL
+72 FQLNDSL

-106 GYFLFYDPADSVP
+106 GHFFFYDPADSVP

-155 SFLGLRSDN
+155 SFLSLRSDN

-255 NTLVATSPVPTNEQS
+255 NTLVATSPVPTNAQS
-270 LWNGIEISYPN
+270 IWNGIEISYPN

-328 ELLLAEDNDSKNQCV
+328 ELLLAEDNDCKNQCV
-343 YFYDATDSTSLFGI
+343 YFYDATNSSSLFGI
-357 APWDLDHSWGRDYLG
+357 APWDLDHSWGRDYQG
-372 RALDAEKV
+372 NALEANKN
-380 FPLYNRVNTCLRYYY
+380 FLLYNRVHTCLRTYY
-395 GVTNYVKERYAELRT
+395 GSYNYVKERYQELRT
-410 NYLSIDSLQERFHRE
+410 NELHTDSLKARFHRV
-425 FQLYRD
+425 FQLYRE
-431 NHVDER
+431 NQVDER

-444 QDDIVLDFDAEEAY
+444 QDDIVLDFDAEEDY
-458 IQQWIVAR
+458 IQQWIDQR

-471 SKYGFDDSPFSS
+471 AKYDFDEELGILQTMTSASPYYTIRISKGMLHIQATKSG
-483 IETTNKL
+483 
-490 STPYSITICK
+490 
-500 EALRV
+500 
-505 KAQSPF
+505 Q
-511 CLRITTLQ
+511 LQ
-519 GRSVCQKQMQADESL
+519 VSNLHGNDVYRKNMQEGESVD
-534 DVSLPSGVYLVNTTK
+534 LPLPCGIYLVNK
-549 VVIP
+549 AKLFVP

>member
-72 LQLNDTL
+72 FQLNDTL

-87 TSLPIIHIQSENI
+87 TSLPIIQIQSENI
-100 STEFSN
+100 STDFSN

-192 ASYIRAFEPTALNG
+192 TSYIRALEPTALNG

-255 NTLVATSPVPTNEQS
+255 NTLVATSPVPTNAQS
-270 LWNGIEISYPN
+270 IWNGIEISYPN

-328 ELLLAEDNDSKNQCV
+328 ELLLAEDNDCKNQCV
-343 YFYDATDSTSLFGI
+343 YFYDATNSSSLFGI
-357 APWDLDHSWGRDYLG
+357 APWDLDHSWGRDYQG
-372 RALDAEKV
+372 NALEANKN
-380 FPLYNRVNTCLRYYY
+380 FLLYNRVHTCLRTYY
-395 GVTNYVKERYAELRT
+395 GSYNYVKERYQELRT
-410 NYLSIDSLQERFHRE
+410 NELRTDSLKARFHRV
-425 FQLYRD
+425 FQLYRE
-431 NHVDER
+431 NQVDER

-444 QDDIVLDFDAEEAY
+444 QDDIVLDFDAEEEY
-458 IQQWIVAR
+458 IQQWIDQR

-471 SKYGFDDSPFSS
+471 AKYDFDEELGILQTMASASPYYTIRISKGMLH
-483 IETTNKL
+483 IQAT
-490 STPYSITICK
+490 
-500 EALRV
+500 
-505 KAQSPF
+505 KAMQLQVSN
-511 CLRITTLQ
+511 LQ
-519 GRSVCQKQMQADESL
+519 GNDVYRKNMQEGESVDL
-534 DVSLPSGVYLVNTTK
+534 SLPCGIYLVNK
-549 VVIP
+549 AKLFVP

>member
-72 LQLNDTL
+72 FQLNDTL
-79 SETVTVHF
+79 SETATVHF

-106 GYFLFYDPADSVP
+106 GHFLFYDPTDSVP

-192 ASYIRAFEPTALNG
+192 ASYIHAFEPTALNG
-206 TRGQFVEV
+206 TRGQFVEL

-270 LWNGIEISYPN
+270 IWNGIEISYPN

-328 ELLLAEDNDSKNQCV
+328 ELLLAEDNDCKNLCV
-343 YFYDATDSTSLFGI
+343 YFYDATNSSSLFGI
-357 APWDLDHSWGRDYLG
+357 APWDLDHSWGRDYQG
-372 RALDAEKV
+372 NALEANKN
-380 FPLYNRVNTCLRYYY
+380 FLLYNRVHTCLRTYY
-395 GVTNYVKERYAELRT
+395 GSSNYVKERYQELRT
-410 NYLSIDSLQERFHRE
+410 NELRTDSLKARFHRV
-425 FQLYRD
+425 FQLYRE
-431 NHVDER
+431 NQVDER

-444 QDDIVLDFDAEEAY
+444 QDDIVLDFDAEEEY
-458 IQQWIVAR
+458 IQQWIDQR

-471 SKYGFDDSPFSS
+471 AKYDFDEELGIRQTMASASHYYNIRISKGMLH
-483 IETTNKL
+483 IQAT
-490 STPYSITICK
+490 
-500 EALRV
+500 
-505 KAQSPF
+505 KAGQLQVSN
-511 CLRITTLQ
+511 LQ
-519 GRSVCQKQMQADESL
+519 GNDVYQKNMQEGESVDL
-534 DVSLPSGVYLVNTTK
+534 SLPCGIYLVNK
-549 VVIP
+549 AKLFVP

>member
-72 LQLNDTL
+72 FQLNNTL

-87 TSLPIIHIQSENI
+87 TSLPIIQIQSENI
-100 STEFSN
+100 STDFSN

-192 ASYIRAFEPTALNG
+192 TSYIRAFEPTALNG

-241 NGQMRGV
+241 NGEMRGV

-255 NTLVATSPVPTNEQS
+255 NTLVATSPVPTNAQS
-270 LWNGIEISYPN
+270 IWNGIEISYPN

-288 DWSPLLQIMDFLT
+288 DWSQLLQIMDFLT

-328 ELLLAEDNDSKNQCV
+328 ELLLAEDNDCKNQCV
-343 YFYDATDSTSLFGI
+343 YFYDATNSSSLFGI
-357 APWDLDHSWGRDYLG
+357 APWDLDHSWGRDYQG
-372 RALDAEKV
+372 NALEANKN
-380 FPLYNRVNTCLRYYY
+380 FLLYNRVHTCLRTYY
-395 GVTNYVKERYAELRT
+395 GSYNYVKERYQELRT
-410 NYLSIDSLQERFHRE
+410 NELHTDSLKARFHRV
-425 FQLYRD
+425 FQLYRE
-431 NHVDER
+431 NQVDER

-444 QDDIVLDFDAEEAY
+444 QDDIVLDFDAEEKY
-458 IQQWIVAR
+458 IQQWIDQR

-471 SKYGFDDSPFSS
+471 AKYDFDEELGIRQTMASASPYYTIRISKGMLHIQATKSGQLQIS
-483 IETTNKL
+483 N
-490 STPYSITICK
+490 
-500 EALRV
+500 
-505 KAQSPF
+505 
-511 CLRITTLQ
+511 LQ
-519 GRSVCQKQMQADESL
+519 GNDVYRKNMQEGESVD
-534 DVSLPSGVYLVNTTK
+534 LPLPCGIYLVNK
-549 VVIP
+549 AKLFVP

>member
-72 LQLNDTL
+72 FQLNDSL

-106 GYFLFYDPADSVP
+106 GHFLFFDPADSVP
-119 LAFDIDV
+119 LAFNIDV

-186 WNDFST
+186 WNDFSK

-235 QLRKFK
+235 QLRKFM

-255 NTLVATSPVPTNEQS
+255 NTLVATSPIPTNTQS
-270 LWNGIEISYPN
+270 IWNGIEISYPN

-328 ELLLAEDNDSKNQCV
+328 ELLLAEDNDCKNQCV
-343 YFYDATDSTSLFGI
+343 YFYDATNSSSLFGI
-357 APWDLDHSWGRDYLG
+357 APWDLDHSWGRDYQG
-372 RALDAEKV
+372 NALEANKN
-380 FPLYNRVNTCLRYYY
+380 FLLYNRVHTCLRTYY
-395 GVTNYVKERYAELRT
+395 GSYNYVKERYQELRT
-410 NYLSIDSLQERFHRE
+410 NELRTDSLKARFHRV
-425 FQLYRD
+425 FQLYRE
-431 NHVDER
+431 NQVDER

-444 QDDIVLDFDAEEAY
+444 QDDIVLDFDAEEEY
-458 IQQWIVAR
+458 IQQWIDQR

-471 SKYGFDDSPFSS
+471 AKYDFDEELGIRQTTASASPYYTIRISKGMLH
-483 IETTNKL
+483 IQAT
-490 STPYSITICK
+490 
-500 EALRV
+500 
-505 KAQSPF
+505 KAMQLQVSN
-511 CLRITTLQ
+511 LQ
-519 GRSVCQKQMQADESL
+519 GNDVYRKNMQEGESVD
-534 DVSLPSGVYLVNTTK
+534 LPLPHGIYLVNK
-549 VVIP
+549 AKLFVP

>member
-38 HHSILCDTTDHR
+38 LHSILCDTTDHR

-72 LQLNDTL
+72 FQLNDTL
-79 SETVTVHF
+79 SETATVHF

-106 GYFLFYDPADSVP
+106 GHFLFYDPTDSVP

-270 LWNGIEISYPN
+270 IWNGIEISYPN

-328 ELLLAEDNDSKNQCV
+328 ELLLAEDNDCKNLCV
-343 YFYDATDSTSLFGI
+343 YFYDATNSSSLFGI
-357 APWDLDHSWGRDYLG
+357 APWDLDHSWGRDYQG
-372 RALDAEKV
+372 NALEANKN
-380 FPLYNRVNTCLRYYY
+380 FLLYNRVHTCLRTYY
-395 GVTNYVKERYAELRT
+395 GSYNYVKERYQELRT
-410 NYLSIDSLQERFHRE
+410 NELRTDSLKARFHRV
-425 FQLYRD
+425 FQLYRE
-431 NHVDER
+431 NQVDER

-444 QDDIVLDFDAEEAY
+444 QDDIVLDFDAEEEY
-458 IQQWIVAR
+458 IQQWIDQR

-471 SKYGFDDSPFSS
+471 AKYDFDEELGIRQTMASASHYYNIRISKGMLH
-483 IETTNKL
+483 IQAT
-490 STPYSITICK
+490 
-500 EALRV
+500 
-505 KAQSPF
+505 KAGQLQVSN
-511 CLRITTLQ
+511 LQ
-519 GRSVCQKQMQADESL
+519 GNDVYQKNMQEGESVDL
-534 DVSLPSGVYLVNTTK
+534 SLPCGIYLVNK
-549 VVIP
+549 AKLFVP

>member
-38 HHSILCDTTDHR
+38 HHSILCDTTDYR

-72 LQLNDTL
+72 FQLNDSL
-79 SETVTVHF
+79 SETATVHF

-106 GYFLFYDPADSVP
+106 GHFLFYDPTDSVP

-255 NTLVATSPVPTNEQS
+255 NTLVATSPVPTNAQS
-270 LWNGIEISYPN
+270 IWNGIEISYPN

-328 ELLLAEDNDSKNQCV
+328 ELLLAEDNDCKNQCV
-343 YFYDATDSTSLFGI
+343 YFYDATNSSSLFGI
-357 APWDLDHSWGRDYLG
+357 APWDLDHSWGRDYQG
-372 RALDAEKV
+372 NALEANKN
-380 FPLYNRVNTCLRYYY
+380 FLLYNRVHTCLRTYY
-395 GVTNYVKERYAELRT
+395 GSYNYVKERYQELRT
-410 NYLSIDSLQERFHRE
+410 NELRTDSLKARFHRV
-425 FQLYRD
+425 FQLYRE
-431 NHVDER
+431 NQVDER

-444 QDDIVLDFDAEEAY
+444 QDDIVLDFDAEEEY
-458 IQQWIVAR
+458 IQQWIDQR

-471 SKYGFDDSPFSS
+471 AKYDFDEELGIRQTMASA
-483 IETTNKL
+483 L
-490 STPYSITICK
+490 PYYNIRISMGMLHIQAT
-500 EALRV
+500 
-505 KAQSPF
+505 KAVQ
-511 CLRITTLQ
+511 LQ
-519 GRSVCQKQMQADESL
+519 VSNMQGNDVYRKNMQEGESVD
-534 DVSLPSGVYLVNTTK
+534 LPLPCGIYLVNK
-549 VVIP
+549 AKLFVP

>member
-72 LQLNDTL
+72 FQLNDTL

-87 TSLPIIHIQSENI
+87 TSLPIIQIQSENI
-100 STEFSN
+100 STDFSN

-192 ASYIRAFEPTALNG
+192 TSYIRALEPTALNG

-255 NTLVATSPVPTNEQS
+255 NTLVATSPVPTNAQS
-270 LWNGIEISYPN
+270 IWNGIEISYPN

-328 ELLLAEDNDSKNQCV
+328 ELLLAEDNDCKNQCV
-343 YFYDATDSTSLFGI
+343 YFYDATNSSSLFGI
-357 APWDLDHSWGRDYLG
+357 APWDLDHSWGRDYQG
-372 RALDAEKV
+372 NALEANKN
-380 FPLYNRVNTCLRYYY
+380 FLLYNRVHTCLRTYY
-395 GVTNYVKERYAELRT
+395 GSYNYVKERYQELRT
-410 NYLSIDSLQERFHRE
+410 NELRTDSLKARFHRV
-425 FQLYRD
+425 FQLYRE
-431 NHVDER
+431 NQVDER

-444 QDDIVLDFDAEEAY
+444 QDDIVLDFDAEEEY
-458 IQQWIVAR
+458 IQQWIDQR

-471 SKYGFDDSPFSS
+471 AKYDFDEELGIRQTTASASPYYTIRISKGMLHIQATKSG
-483 IETTNKL
+483 
-490 STPYSITICK
+490 
-500 EALRV
+500 
-505 KAQSPF
+505 Q
-511 CLRITTLQ
+511 LQ
-519 GRSVCQKQMQADESL
+519 VSNLHGNDVYRKNMQEGESVD
-534 DVSLPSGVYLVNTTK
+534 LPLPCGIYLVNK
-549 VVIP
+549 AKLFVP

>member
-72 LQLNDTL
+72 FQLNDTL

-192 ASYIRAFEPTALNG
+192 TSYIRAFEPSALNG

-255 NTLVATSPVPTNEQS
+255 NTLVATSPIPSNAQS
-270 LWNGIEISYPN
+270 IWNGIEISYPN

-328 ELLLAEDNDSKNQCV
+328 ELLLAEDNDCKNQCV
-343 YFYDATDSTSLFGI
+343 YFYDATNSSSLFGI
-357 APWDLDHSWGRDYLG
+357 APWDLDHSWGRDYQG
-372 RALDAEKV
+372 NALEANKN
-380 FPLYNRVNTCLRYYY
+380 FLLYNRVHTCLRTYY
-395 GVTNYVKERYAELRT
+395 GSYNYVKERYQELRT
-410 NYLSIDSLQERFHRE
+410 NELRTDSLKARFHRV
-425 FQLYRD
+425 FQLYRE
-431 NHVDER
+431 NQVDER

-444 QDDIVLDFDAEEAY
+444 QDDIVLDFDAEEEY
-458 IQQWIVAR
+458 IQQWIDQR

-471 SKYGFDDSPFSS
+471 AKYDFDEELGIRQTMASASPYYTIRISKGMLH
-483 IETTNKL
+483 IQAT
-490 STPYSITICK
+490 
-500 EALRV
+500 
-505 KAQSPF
+505 KAEQ
-511 CLRITTLQ
+511 LQ
-519 GRSVCQKQMQADESL
+519 VSNMQGNDVYRKNMQEGESVDL
-534 DVSLPSGVYLVNTTK
+534 SLPCGIYLVNK
-549 VVIP
+549 AKLFVP

>member
-72 LQLNDTL
+72 FQLNDSL

-106 GYFLFYDPADSVP
+106 GHFLFYDPTDSVP

-192 ASYIRAFEPTALNG
+192 TSYIRAFEPTALNG

-255 NTLVATSPVPTNEQS
+255 NTLVATSPIPSNAQS
-270 LWNGIEISYPN
+270 IWNGIEISYPN

-328 ELLLAEDNDSKNQCV
+328 ELLLAEDNDCKNQCV
-343 YFYDATDSTSLFGI
+343 YFYDATNSSSLFGI
-357 APWDLDHSWGRDYLG
+357 APWDLDHSWGRDYQG
-372 RALDAEKV
+372 NALEANKN
-380 FPLYNRVNTCLRYYY
+380 FLLYNRVHTCLRTYY
-395 GVTNYVKERYAELRT
+395 GSYNYVKERYQELRT
-410 NYLSIDSLQERFHRE
+410 NELRNVSLKARFHRV
-425 FQLYRD
+425 FQLYRE
-431 NHVDER
+431 NQVDER
-437 EELRWNG
+437 EELRWND
-444 QDDIVLDFDAEEAY
+444 QDDIVLDFDAEEEY
-458 IQQWIVAR
+458 IQQWIDQR

-471 SKYGFDDSPFSS
+471 AKYDFDEELGILQTMASASPYYTIRISKGMLH
-483 IETTNKL
+483 IQATNAVQL
-490 STPYSITICK
+490 QVSN
-500 EALRV
+500 
-505 KAQSPF
+505 
-511 CLRITTLQ
+511 LQ
-519 GRSVCQKQMQADESL
+519 GNDVYRKNMQEGESVD
-534 DVSLPSGVYLVNTTK
+534 LPLPCGIYLVNK
-549 VVIP
+549 AKLFVP

>member
-72 LQLNDTL
+72 FQLNDTL

-106 GYFLFYDPADSVP
+106 GHFLFYDPTDSVP

-192 ASYIRAFEPTALNG
+192 TSYIRAFEPTALNG

-255 NTLVATSPVPTNEQS
+255 NTLVATSPVPTNAQS
-270 LWNGIEISYPN
+270 IWNGIEISYPN

-328 ELLLAEDNDSKNQCV
+328 ELLLAEDNDCKNQCV
-343 YFYDATDSTSLFGI
+343 YFYDATNSSSLFGI
-357 APWDLDHSWGRDYLG
+357 APWDLDHSWGRDYQG
-372 RALDAEKV
+372 NALEANKN
-380 FPLYNRVNTCLRYYY
+380 FLLYNRVHTCLRTYY
-395 GVTNYVKERYAELRT
+395 GSYNYVKERYQELRT
-410 NYLSIDSLQERFHRE
+410 NELRTDSLKARFHRV
-425 FQLYRD
+425 FQLYRE
-431 NHVDER
+431 NQVDER

-444 QDDIVLDFDAEEAY
+444 QDDIVLDFDAEEEY
-458 IQQWIVAR
+458 IQQWIDQR

-471 SKYGFDDSPFSS
+471 AKYDFDEELGILQTMASASPYYTIRISKGMLHIQATKTEQLQVS
-483 IETTNKL
+483 N
-490 STPYSITICK
+490 
-500 EALRV
+500 
-505 KAQSPF
+505 
-511 CLRITTLQ
+511 LQ
-519 GRSVCQKQMQADESL
+519 GNDVYRKNMQEGESVD
-534 DVSLPSGVYLVNTTK
+534 LPLPCGIYLVNK
-549 VVIP
+549 AKLFVP

>member
-106 GYFLFYDPADSVP
+106 GHFLFYDPTDSVP

-192 ASYIRAFEPTALNG
+192 TSYIRAFEPTALNG

-328 ELLLAEDNDSKNQCV
+328 ELLLAEDNDCKNQCV
-343 YFYDATDSTSLFGI
+343 YFYDATNSSSLFGI
-357 APWDLDHSWGRDYLG
+357 APWDLDHSWGRDYQG
-372 RALDAEKV
+372 NALEANKN
-380 FPLYNRVNTCLRYYY
+380 FLLYNRVHTCLRTYY
-395 GVTNYVKERYAELRT
+395 GSYNYVKERYQELRMNELRT
-410 NYLSIDSLQERFHRE
+410 DSLKARFHRV
-425 FQLYRD
+425 FQLYRE
-431 NHVDER
+431 NQVDER

-444 QDDIVLDFDAEEAY
+444 QDDIVLDFDAEEEY
-458 IQQWIVAR
+458 IQQWIDQR

-471 SKYGFDDSPFSS
+471 AKYDFDEELGILQTMASASPYYTILISKGMLH
-483 IETTNKL
+483 IQAK
-490 STPYSITICK
+490 
-500 EALRV
+500 
-505 KAQSPF
+505 KAVQ
-511 CLRITTLQ
+511 LQ
-519 GRSVCQKQMQADESL
+519 VSNMQGNDVYRKNMQEGESVD
-534 DVSLPSGVYLVNTTK
+534 LPLPCGIYLVNK
-549 VVIP
+549 AKLFVP